1 MINKYS
7 IDDLNEINK
16 LGKEL
21 NPNYQKLFHIDK
33 LNPNEEIY
41 VYKEDN
47 KIIGFIHFAINYE
60 VVDLLNIIVSKDSR
74 DKNIGTSLIDYMINN
89 LPKDVKRILLEVNEN
104 NQTAIEFYYKNN
116 FKVIALRKKYYKN
129 ESALIMEREIS

>member
-1 MINKYS
+1 MISKYS
-7 IDDLNEINK
+7 LDDLNDINK

-47 KIIGFIHFAINYE
+47 NLLGFIHISVNYE
-60 VVDLLNIIVSKDSR
+60 VVDLLNIIVDNDHKH
-74 DKNIGTSLIDYMINN
+74 NHIGTSLINYMIDS

-116 FKVIALRKKYYKN
+116 FKVNALRKKYYKN
-129 ESALIMEREIS
+129 ESALIMEREVS